1 MPLRTRW
8 FRTLGFRGLG
18 FRTLGF
24 RTLGSRTS
32 RFPASGFC
40 VLGFCIVALL
50 AGCAARPPAQP
61 PLVRN
66 AQTPSADPSLSGT
79 ILAVHPVPAAS
90 LQQVETLLSGADPQ
104 SDAVAGDLSE
114 FIVRTGDGTTISVV
128 QPETADLHPGEQ
140 VRIVGGESPHISVPV
155 IH

>member
-8 FRTLGFRGLG
+8 FRTLGFRTLGFCTSG
-18 FRTLGF
+18 FRT
-24 RTLGSRTS
+24 
-32 RFPASGFC
+32 
-40 VLGFCIVALL
+40 LGFCIVALL
-50 AGCAARPPAQP
+50 ASCAAPPPAQP
-61 PLVRN
+61 PLARN
-66 AQTPSADPSLSGT
+66 ARTPSADPGLSGT

-90 LQQVETLLSGADPQ
+90 VQQVETLLSGAGPQ

-114 FIVRTGDGTTISVV
+114 FIVRTGSGTTISVV

>member
-8 FRTLGFRGLG
+8 FCVLE
-18 FRTLGF
+18 
-24 RTLGSRTS
+24 
-32 RFPASGFC
+32 FC
-40 VLGFCIVALL
+40 VLGFCVLVLL
-50 AGCAARPPAQP
+50 ASCAAPPPAMQK
-61 PLVRN
+61 
-66 AQTPSADPSLSGT
+66 AQTPPTDPGLSGT

-90 LQQVETLLSGADPQ
+90 VQQVETLLSGADPQ

-140 VRIVGGESPHISVPV
+140 VRIETGGSPHISVPV